1 MHCDVW
7 GSVFP
12 LQQQKMEAKMTEAE
26 AKMKRQR
33 KKMEARLDAKDV
45 KMEQQRKD
53 T

>member
-1 MHCDVW
+1 
-7 GSVFP
+7 
-12 LQQQKMEAKMTEAE
+12 MTEAE